1 MAIATML
8 ASTLELARTALGFPR
23 PEATDLWSFWLLAG
37 LWMGI
42 LSTAWLVFRWL
53 HHDDET
59 TRGL

>member
-1 MAIATML
+1 MAIATMVL
-8 ASTLELARTALGFPR
+8 ATALGFPR